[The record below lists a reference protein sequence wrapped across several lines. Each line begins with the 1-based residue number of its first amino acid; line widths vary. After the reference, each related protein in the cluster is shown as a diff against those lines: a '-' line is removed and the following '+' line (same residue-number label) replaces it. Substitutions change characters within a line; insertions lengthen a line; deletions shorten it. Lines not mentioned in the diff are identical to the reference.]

1 MQSIIS
7 SKGIYTVISLRGELD
22 ESCAAALRNQL
33 DSQLC
38 NTGNNVVFDFG
49 EVSFMDSTGIGMLLG
64 RYKKLKAMG
73 KNVYIANPHSHID
86 RIISMSGMYTIMKK
100 IAI

>member
-7 SKGIYTVISLRGELD
+7 SKGIYTVITLRGELD
-22 ESCAAALRNQL
+22 ESCASALRTQL
-33 DSQLC
+33 DAQLSH
-38 NTGNNVVFDFG
+38 TGNNVVFDFQD
-49 EVSFMDSTGIGMLLG
+49 VSFMDSTGIGMLLG

-73 KNVYIANPHSHID
+73 KNIYIANPHSHID
-86 RIISMSGMYTIMKK
+86 RIMSMSGMYTIMKK